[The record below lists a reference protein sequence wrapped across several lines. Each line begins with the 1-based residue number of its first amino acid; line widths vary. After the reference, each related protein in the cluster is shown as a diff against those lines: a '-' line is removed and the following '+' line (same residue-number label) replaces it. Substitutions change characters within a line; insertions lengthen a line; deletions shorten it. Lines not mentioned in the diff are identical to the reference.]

1 MIHDL
6 LKTSA
11 ARLADKDA
19 IVHGDDVLSY
29 SQAWSAASSLA
40 RGLRLAGLE
49 RGARLAIFLDA
60 SIPQT
65 LSIFAA
71 SAAHAVFVPIH
82 PVLFPQQVAHILND
96 CGVQGL
102 VTTESRLAGLANVI
116 KETPS
121 LAFVVVTGDE
131 PASDCS
137 VPVHRFKELCVN
149 DAPIE
154 EEAGAEGDLAAIIY
168 TSGSAGKPNGVM
180 LTQGQ
185 ITAAAAIVSEYLGLT
200 EHDRILAALPFCFD
214 AGLNQLMTAVREG
227 GTLVL
232 INFTFAREIVDALAR
247 ERITGLAGVPTLW
260 SLLTHP
266 HSTLSRTPLPHL
278 RYITNTGGV
287 MPQSV
292 LSVLRRTLPDTKIY
306 LMYGFTE
313 AFRSTYL
320 PPEELDRRPTSIGKA
335 IPRTEILIV
344 NDRGEACV
352 PGEVGELVH
361 RGPTVALGYWGNAE
375 LTQRKFRSH
384 PFPKADGQPD
394 QVVCYSGDLVKT
406 DGDGYIYFVGRRDAL
421 IKSAGFRISPTEVE
435 EVLQQSDGVRL
446 AAVIG
451 IPDEIAGE
459 CIKAYV
465 IKSSEELDKE
475 SLLRFC
481 SSELPPFMVP
491 RAIEFVNELPMTP
504 NAKVDYNE
512 LRRRDVGS
520 QG

>member
-1 MIHDL
+1 
-6 LKTSA
+6 
-11 ARLADKDA
+11 
-19 IVHGDDVLSY
+19 
-29 SQAWSAASSLA
+29 
-40 RGLRLAGLE
+40 
-49 RGARLAIFLDA
+49 
-60 SIPQT
+60 
-65 LSIFAA
+65 
-71 SAAHAVFVPIH
+71 
-82 PVLFPQQVAHILND
+82 
-96 CGVQGL
+96 
-102 VTTESRLAGLANVI
+102 
-116 KETPS
+116 
-121 LAFVVVTGDE
+121 
-131 PASDCS
+131 
-137 VPVHRFKELCVN
+137 
-149 DAPIE
+149 
-154 EEAGAEGDLAAIIY
+154 
-168 TSGSAGKPNGVM
+168 
-180 LTQGQ
+180 
-185 ITAAAAIVSEYLGLT
+185 
-200 EHDRILAALPFCFD
+200 
-214 AGLNQLMTAVREG
+214 
-227 GTLVL
+227 
-232 INFTFAREIVDALAR
+232 
-247 ERITGLAGVPTLW
+247 
-260 SLLTHP
+260 
-266 HSTLSRTPLPHL
+266 
-278 RYITNTGGV
+278 
-287 MPQSV
+287 
-292 LSVLRRTLPDTKIY
+292 
-306 LMYGFTE
+306 MYGFTE